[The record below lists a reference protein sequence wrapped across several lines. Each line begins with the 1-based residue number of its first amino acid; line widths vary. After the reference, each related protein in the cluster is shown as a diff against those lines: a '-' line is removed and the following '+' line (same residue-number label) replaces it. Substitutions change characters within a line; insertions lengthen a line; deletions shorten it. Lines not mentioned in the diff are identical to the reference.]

1 MRKTKFGIEIP
12 FEEGN
17 YMSIQDALKL
27 LAKLCTDLAEAVD
40 VLQAEIDELKGSEKT

>member
-1 MRKTKFGIEIP
+1 MKKTKFGIEIP

-17 YMSIQDALKL
+17 YMNLNEALVKL
-27 LAKLCTDLAEAVD
+27 VKLCTDLAEAVD